1 MASAVVAISGVR
13 LSAAAFAS
21 GSIVSSVRATG
32 LNSSSSVVSF
42 RQASIRCFRDG
53 AMQSSVSVV
62 SRKAVGTARRLR
74 VSAADG
80 SQTAEPE
87 AVVVEPVEPKGAK
100 KTSDEGKST
109 LDIVREVISEQLA
122 VKLTEL
128 SPESK
133 FVDLGA
139 DSLDTVE
146 IMMSLEERF
155 DITIEE
161 DGTEKIATVKD
172 AADLIDQV
180 KKSK

>member
-1 MASAVVAISGVR
+1 MASAGSVM
-13 LSAAAFAS
+13 SAVSATATFAS
-21 GSIVSSVRATG
+21 GSIASVRATAV
-32 LNSSSSVVSF
+32 NWSPCTVSSSRAGIFS
-42 RQASIRCFRDG
+42 FRDG
-53 AMQSSVSVV
+53 AMQFSVSLVG
-62 SRKAVGTARRLR
+62 RKAVGPARRLL
-74 VSAADG
+74 VSAAEG

-87 AVVVEPVEPKGAK
+87 AVVEPKVTK
-100 KTSDEGKST
+100 PSTDKGKST
-109 LDIVREVISEQLA
+109 IDVVREVISEQLA
-122 VKLTEL
+122 VALTEL
-128 SPESK
+128 APETK